1 MTHRVIGVSV
11 CAFEKSGFQFRTIGR
26 IESAEGFPADGCEF
40 SGDEAVSVELHG
52 VELCMEKISRE

>member
-1 MTHRVIGVSV
+1 MTHRVIGVCV
-11 CAFEKSGFQFRTIGR
+11 RAFEKCRFQFGAVGWV
-26 IESAEGFPADGCEF
+26 EGAEGFSADGRQF